1 MRRMI
6 EIPLYERFLIR
17 LNRFLAYKKS
27 WTRSTFAASTF
38 ALFVRDSI
46 NNESYSRKEISIV
59 CVFSVRGRC
68 VSRQKNPMEI
78 KCSYSAKSS
87 WAFCA
92 IAIKSA
98 VWKPTFIR
106 YIEKTV
112 VWKPTFRCCSWFWF
126 LFVILLWIWFLTFNY
141 ARNTLLILEFVIV
154 FSLSSAAKY
163 TLFFFLIWYR
173 FTTLFMPKI
182 VKL

>member
-1 MRRMI
+1 METSITYKRRKGRFPYNWFYRYSAKSSGALCWRMRRMI

-27 WTRSTFAASTF
+27 WTRSTFAAPTF

-46 NNESYSRKEISIV
+46 NNQSYSRKEISIV

-68 VSRQKNPMEI
+68 VSQQKNPMEI

-98 VWKPTFIR
+98 AWKPT
-106 YIEKTV
+106 
-112 VWKPTFRCCSWFWF
+112 
-126 LFVILLWIWFLTFNY
+126 
-141 ARNTLLILEFVIV
+141 LIQ
-154 FSLSSAAKY
+154 
-163 TLFFFLIWYR
+163 T
-173 FTTLFMPKI
+173 FTTYKRRLQDIHNVQKTH
-182 VKL
+182 L